1 MNDAPNPDQR
11 PDEDP
16 NIDRRPSAYAQ
27 YSSIAFQMLATIGL
41 GVYAGM
47 KLDQWQGNKT
57 PGWTI
62 GLSLTAIFASLYL
75 FIRQLPKN

>member
-1 MNDAPNPDQR
+1 MNDAPGPNPR
-11 PDEDP
+11 PDKDP
-16 NIDRRPSAYAQ
+16 NIDRRPSAFAQ
-27 YSSIAFQMLATIGL
+27 YSSIGIQMLATIGL

-47 KLDQWQGNKT
+47 KLDAWQGNKP

-62 GLSLTAIFASLYL
+62 GLSLGAIFASLYL

>member
-1 MNDAPNPDQR
+1 
-11 PDEDP
+11 
-16 NIDRRPSAYAQ
+16 
-27 YSSIAFQMLATIGL
+27 MLGTIGI

-62 GLSLTAIFASLYL
+62 GLSLFAIFASLYL
-75 FIRQLPKN
+75 FIKQLPKN